1 MHRSEPLD
9 AEWNSLHSIDFIET
23 QTRQKL
29 NKKELLLGEKKASL
43 LLRKKILAYWW
54 QFRCRR
60 SKIFQRFLWD
70 WMIRIDIKNR
80 HSITFFSWFNKH
92 SMSLEYFRLN
102 LFDDGFCSPW
112 NFCITHRKFVAGI
125 FYLLGE
131 INPKSWEFSRNSK
144 RILLNFARKSIGSE
158 YIIYQHFPQVFSVCM
173 LPFPIEC
180 FQLMN
185 DACRMIRRPASIECV
200 NVFFSLFRIFA
211 P

>member
-131 INPKSWEFSRNSK
+131 INSKSWEFSRNSK
-144 RILLNFARKSIGSE
+144 FCQKVNRFWVYNLST
-158 YIIYQHFPQVFSVCM
+158 FPTSVFCVYATI
-173 LPFPIEC
+173 FPIEC
-180 FQLMN
+180 FQSWMMH
-185 DACRMIRRPASIECV
+185 AEW
-200 NVFFSLFRIFA
+200 
-211 P
+211 